1 MPTCQG
7 ASMLALRADRVY
19 RGPGAC
25 GPGVVLIEDGVIKDV
40 GTGGDLPPDV
50 TELGDV
56 TVLPGLIDCH
66 VHLAFDSSADVVPA
80 LLHDHDDALLQRMA
94 DNARTALAVG
104 VTTLRDLGDRRYLSL
119 LLRDALRTDPS
130 SGPELL
136 AAGPPITR
144 TRGHCWF
151 LGGEADTTEQLR
163 AAVRDRA
170 ERGCD
175 VVKIMVTGGALTPG
189 FALHESQYDAEQLAA
204 VVAEAH
210 EVGLPVAAHAH
221 GPAGIR
227 DSVAAGVD
235 SVEHCTWFTDDGVDV
250 DWTVARRMA
259 SAGIVMGA
267 TLGQRPGVAPLPAV
281 AHRLETYFST
291 VAELIGLG
299 VTVACGTDAGVRP
312 AKPHD
317 VLPRGVVRLTDRGV
331 AFDDALATATR
342 SAALACGVG
351 DRKGRLERGYDADLL
366 VVRGD
371 PRYDPAA
378 LFEVDSVDRAG
389 VRVRP

>member
-1 MPTCQG
+1 
-7 ASMLALRADRVY
+7 MLALRADRVY

-25 GPGVVLIEDGVIKDV
+25 GPGVLLIEDGVLAEVRTD
-40 GTGGDLPPDV
+40 GDDLPPDV

-66 VHLAFDSSADVVPA
+66 AHLGFDSSADVVTP
-80 LLHDHDDALLQRMA
+80 LLRDDDDALLRRMA

-104 VTTLRDLGDRRYLSL
+104 VTTVRDLGDRRFLSL
-119 LLRDALRTDPS
+119 NLRDTLRAAPS

-136 AAGPPITR
+136 VSGPPLTR

-170 ERGCD
+170 ERRCD

-189 FALHESQYDAEQLAA
+189 FALHESQYGVEHLAA

-210 EVGLPVAAHAH
+210 AVGLPVAAHAH

-235 SVEHCTWFTDDGVDV
+235 SVEHCSWFTVDGVDV
-250 DWTVARRMA
+250 DCDVARQMA
-259 SAGIVMGA
+259 SAGTVMGA
-267 TLGQRPGVAPLPAV
+267 TLGQRPGAAPLPAV
-281 AHRLETYFST
+281 AHRLATYFSN
-291 VAELIGLG
+291 VVELMGLG
-299 VTVACGTDAGVRP
+299 VTVACGTDGGVSP
-312 AKPHD
+312 GKPHD
-317 VLPRGVVRLTDRGV
+317 VLPRGIVTLTDRGV
-331 AFDDALATATR
+331 PFDEALATATT
-342 SAALACGVG
+342 SAAGACGVG
-351 DRKGRLERGYDADLL
+351 ERKGRIERGYEADLL

-371 PRYDPAA
+371 PRHDSAA
-378 LFEVDSVDRAG
+378 LLEVDSVYRAG
-389 VRVRP
+389 VRVRS

>member
-1 MPTCQG
+1 
-7 ASMLALRADRVY
+7 MLALRADRVY
-19 RGPGAC
+19 RGPGAG
-25 GPGVVLIEDGVIKDV
+25 GPGVVLVEGGVITDV
-40 GTGGDLPPDV
+40 RTGGDDLPPDV

-66 VHLAFDSSADVVPA
+66 VHLAFDSSADVVGA
-80 LLHDHDDALLQRMA
+80 VLHEGDDALLRRMA

-104 VTTLRDLGDRRYLSL
+104 VTTVRDLGDRRFLSL
-119 LLRDALRTDPS
+119 HLRDALRADPP

-136 AAGPPITR
+136 VSGPPLTR

-189 FALHESQYDAEQLAA
+189 FAPHESQYDVEHLTA

-210 EVGLPVAAHAH
+210 AVGLPVAAHAH

-235 SVEHCTWFTDDGVDV
+235 SVEHCTWFTADGVDV
-250 DWTVARRMA
+250 DRAVAQRMVTD
-259 SAGIVMGA
+259 GVVMGA
-267 TLGQRPGVAPLPAV
+267 TLGQRPGAAPLPAV
-281 AHRLETYFST
+281 ADRLETYFST
-291 VAELIGLG
+291 VAHLIGLG
-299 VTVACGTDAGVRP
+299 VTVACGTDGGVSP
-312 AKPHD
+312 AKTHD
-317 VLPRGVVRLTDRGV
+317 VLPRGLLTLTDRGV

-342 SAALACGVG
+342 SAAAACGVG
-351 DRKGRLERGYDADLL
+351 ERKGRLERGYDADLL

-371 PRYDPAA
+371 PGTDPAA
-378 LFEVDSVDRAG
+378 LLDVDSVYRAG
-389 VRVRP
+389 VRVR